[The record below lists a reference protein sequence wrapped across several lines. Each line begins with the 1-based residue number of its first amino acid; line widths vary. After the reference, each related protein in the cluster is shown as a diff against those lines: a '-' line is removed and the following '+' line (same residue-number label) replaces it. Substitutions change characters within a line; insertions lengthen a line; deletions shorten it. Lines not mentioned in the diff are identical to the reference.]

1 MKARYE
7 EEANWPPG
15 NTPQGQRRSAAPQN
29 PAETLNELKRN
40 QQDSQ
45 RQIIQLTKDSEIL
58 REKIASSEK
67 AVTDIGQILSAYVQA
82 LKTLDKER
90 KDIEGYFETKTRMIE
105 AAIQNKE
112 QVIDTTIGEFDK
124 EVSAKTDD
132 QGELEKKHNEAK
144 KGYEGAKQ
152 AADEKQKAFDSL
164 KRYQKDAEDRLKE
177 LKNLR
182 QEIEKEEEGS
192 NIGAMYFLI
201 QELRSTLDRAQ
212 IKSKADLEADLY
224 EAWSAVYSAAEDLR
238 VKKEEWEKAKQDL
251 EQLNK
256 ELEALKKN
264 RREEILKR
272 IRVRMQ
278 ATGRTG

>member
-1 MKARYE
+1 MSARYE
-7 EEANWPPG
+7 EEG
-15 NTPQGQRRSAAPQN
+15 DRLTAPQEN
-29 PAETLNELKRN
+29 PAETLDQLKKK

-45 RQIIQLTKDSEIL
+45 TKIAQLTKDSEIL
-58 REKIASSEK
+58 KEKIASSEK
-67 AVTDIGQILSAYVQA
+67 AVTEIGQILSAYVQA
-82 LKTLDKER
+82 LKNLDKER

-132 QGELEKKHNEAK
+132 QRELEKKHNEAK
-144 KGYEGAKQ
+144 EGYEGAKK
-152 AADEKQKAFDSL
+152 AADEKQKAFDFL

-182 QEIEKEEEGS
+182 QEIEKEEEKN

-212 IKSKADLEADLY
+212 IKSRADLEAELY

-272 IRVRMQ
+272 ITVGMQ
-278 ATGRTG
+278 PRATTG